1 MTSWPGLELRNPDWV
16 ADFVAGRPD
25 PDSDEARLR
34 FVVDLARESGRQGGG
49 PFGAAVFDRDTG
61 RLVAPGVNQ
70 VMVLGTSLA
79 HAEIVAL
86 VTAQRVRNTH
96 DLRGT
101 CDLVTSTEPCAQC
114 YGALIWS
121 GVRRVL
127 IGARRED
134 AEAIGFD
141 EGPKPDDWIGEL
153 TRRGIAVVRDLLRD
167 EARAVL
173 NAYARAGGALYGPD
187 REGGDP

>member
-1 MTSWPGLELRNPDWV
+1 VFE
-16 ADFVAGRPD
+16 
-25 PDSDEARLR
+25 
-34 FVVDLARESGRQGGG
+34 QG
-49 PFGAAVFDRDTG
+49 TG

-70 VMVLGTSLA
+70 VMALGTSLA

-86 VTAQRVRNTH
+86 VTAQRVRERY
-96 DLRGT
+96 DLGGM
-101 CDLVTSTEPCAQC
+101 CDLVTSAEPCAQC

-121 GVRRVL
+121 GVRRVV

-141 EGPKPDDWIGEL
+141 EGPRPPDWIGEL
-153 TRRGIAVVRDLLRD
+153 ARRGIAVVRDVARE

-173 NAYARAGGALYGPD
+173 DGYARAGGALYNPGRQP
-187 REGGDP
+187 

>member
-1 MTSWPGLELRNPDWV
+1 MAEFLGGRTPPD
-16 ADFVAGRPD
+16 ADED
-25 PDSDEARLR
+25 RLR
-34 FVVDLARESGRQGGG
+34 LVIDLARESARRGGG
-49 PFGAAVFDRDTG
+49 PFGAAVFERDSG

-70 VMVLGTSLA
+70 VLALRTSLA
-79 HAEIVAL
+79 HAEIVAI
-86 VTAQRVRNTH
+86 VTAQRVRGSH
-96 DLRGT
+96 DLGVET
-101 CDLVTSTEPCAQC
+101 VPACELVTSTEPCVQC

-121 GVRRVL
+121 GVRRVV

-141 EGPKPDDWIGEL
+141 EGPRPDDWVGEL

-173 NAYARAGGALYGPD
+173 DAYARGGGLLYGPGPRPRD
-187 REGGDP
+187 